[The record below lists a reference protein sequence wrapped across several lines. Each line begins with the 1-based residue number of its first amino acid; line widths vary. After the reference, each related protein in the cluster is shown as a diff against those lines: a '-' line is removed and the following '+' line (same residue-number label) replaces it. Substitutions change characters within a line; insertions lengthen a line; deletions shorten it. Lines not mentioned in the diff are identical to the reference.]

1 MATIQVRI
9 DDTLKEE
16 AAALYDE
23 LGLDLSTAIRM
34 FLKRSL
40 IERGLPFRLSI
51 AGEHK
56 EETKLV
62 YECNPIF
69 NENKK
74 TNMTLDYIN
83 KEIRLAREKCENK
96 ECNTM

>member
-1 MATIQVRI
+1 MATIPVRI
-9 DDTLKEE
+9 DDNLKEE

-51 AGEHK
+51 ADEHK

-69 NENKK
+69 NENEKP
-74 TNMTLDYIN
+74 NMTLD
-83 KEIRLAREKCENK
+83 
-96 ECNTM
+96 